1 MEVGCDTLQQER
13 GAEEVRTEDGER
25 GRYGAFVH
33 LKRCGEKRHVSKMR
47 RRRERWATVPAQAS
61 GLLVEQPM
69 FALNLIRLTD
79 FLLTCWIML

>member
-13 GAEEVRTEDGER
+13 GAEEVRTEDGEQ

-33 LKRCGEKRHVSKMR
+33 LKGGGRRHVSKMR
-47 RRRERWATVPAQAS
+47 RRRERWALVPAQAC